1 MYIIDGHNLI
11 PKIRGLSLEA
21 LDDEAQLLA
30 LLQEFYRVRRKPVEV
45 FFDGAPPGKAGMRT
59 VGMIRAHFVARDRE
73 ADEAI
78 EVFLRGLGARA
89 RNATVVT
96 SDRKVQAYAHERH
109 AQVMPSEDFA
119 TLLAESTEQ
128 ARAAAAQVA
137 AQNAAMDAARK
148 SAGALQEYYDLFG
161 LDPRQA
167 EKPINLSGPSKLP
180 KKRPDMGRDAPRE
193 EPRKPS
199 KAPKNRKN
207 HGFSRKK

>member
-78 EVFLRGLGARA
+78 EADGHVELLTRPLVGVFERGAQFRA
-89 RNATVVT
+89 G
-96 SDRKVQAYAHERH
+96 E
-109 AQVMPSEDFA
+109 
-119 TLLAESTEQ
+119 L
-128 ARAAAAQVA
+128 
-137 AQNAAMDAARK
+137 
-148 SAGALQEYYDLFG
+148 
-161 LDPRQA
+161 
-167 EKPINLSGPSKLP
+167 
-180 KKRPDMGRDAPRE
+180 
-193 EPRKPS
+193 
-199 KAPKNRKN
+199 
-207 HGFSRKK
+207 